1 MVRVFKNTA
10 RTHEQGKAV
19 SVHPEPMTPDQKAQ
33 LLTLRQQTAQQAYDT
48 YVKVG
53 QVQDPAEAPAPPNT
67 HRLVPAVRQAL
78 TGLHKPHR
86 WDDPASYQAVLARAV
101 QAAAAGD
108 NFLLKYVPLLERGHC
123 MGNPLADKTISFP
136 DTFPVA
142 DLTLMLRLMQMP
154 QIAGFISA
162 ISQLFANTPLNQLVR
177 TDFIAISGNIFLF
190 GMADGSRSLP
200 FGVVEMLM
208 NMDMLLR
215 RDNAPHPAMEYGIT
229 AELARLYMVE
239 MFENRFDQQTAAFV
253 GKLRR

>member
-33 LLTLRQQTAQQAYDT
+33 LLTLRQQTAQQAYAT

-53 QVQDPAEAPAPPNT
+53 QAQDPAEVPAPAVA

-78 TGLHKPHR
+78 TGLHKPHM
-86 WDDPASYQAVLARAV
+86 WDDPASYQAVLARAT

-108 NFLLKYVPLLERGHC
+108 NFLLKYVPLLEWGHC
-123 MGNPLADKTISFP
+123 MGNPLADKTISFS

-142 DLTLMLRLMQMP
+142 DLAVMLRYMQMP
-154 QIAGFISA
+154 QIAGFILALS
-162 ISQLFANTPLNQLVR
+162 LTLPNTPLNQLVR

-190 GMADGSRSLP
+190 GMADGTRSLP

-208 NMDMLLR
+208 GMDMLLR
-215 RDNAPHPAMEYGIT
+215 RDNSPHPLIEYGIT
-229 AELARLYMVE
+229 AELARAYMVE
-239 MFENRFDQQTAAFV
+239 MFDNRFNPQTAAFV